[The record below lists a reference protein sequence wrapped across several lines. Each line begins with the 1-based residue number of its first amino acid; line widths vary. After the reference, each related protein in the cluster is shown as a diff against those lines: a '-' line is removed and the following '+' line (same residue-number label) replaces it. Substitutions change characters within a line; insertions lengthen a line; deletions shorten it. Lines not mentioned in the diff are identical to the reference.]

1 MAARQQP
8 SIQFLL
14 SSSFFVPLIIQI
26 WANKKK
32 KKLHNST
39 SASNVTCKDQEKSI
53 PGAGARAPEG
63 LMATAARTKNNK
75 SY

>member
-1 MAARQQP
+1 
-8 SIQFLL
+8 
-14 SSSFFVPLIIQI
+14 LIIQI
-26 WANKKK
+26 WANKKKK

-53 PGAGARAPEG
+53 PGARAAAPEG